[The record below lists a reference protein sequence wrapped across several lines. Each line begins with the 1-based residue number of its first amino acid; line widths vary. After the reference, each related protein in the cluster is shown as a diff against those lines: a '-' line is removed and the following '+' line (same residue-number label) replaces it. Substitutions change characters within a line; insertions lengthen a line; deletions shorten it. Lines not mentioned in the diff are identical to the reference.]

1 MVFSPHE
8 LELLDDAIFN
18 YTQIVRERLG
28 EGYYL
33 GSAELMMEAT
43 LTDLEALCAR
53 LDNFRDQAAAPGVL
67 PG

>member
-1 MVFSPHE
+1 MVFSPQE
-8 LELLDDAIFN
+8 IEVLDDAIYN
-18 YTQIVRERLG
+18 YTQIVRERLI

-33 GSAELMMEAT
+33 GSAELMMEAQ
-43 LTDLEALCAR
+43 LTALEDLCAR